1 MTSILKVDRI
11 EAKQSGG
18 NVTFGSPIN
27 PDGFSSNYRPGEV
40 IEEFTGVCD
49 GQSITVTSGT
59 YTLPNVTAVQNLT
72 ETARQDVTGSVFT
85 YTPPVG
91 TSRVYYSLEFA
102 WDNIQ
107 RSGISNYVIHHS
119 NDGFVSD
126 DNVVIDSGRNV
137 SVNYIANIS
146 DHAGLPIK
154 IQHTFVC
161 NASTEVLTEGK
172 FTSWT
177 SPKTIKITAVEHGS
191 SYDTALHQNPYF
203 ETPPA
208 GYVTADFAF
217 VRPTLTIKAIA

>member
-11 EAKQSGG
+11 EARQSGG

-27 PDGFSSNYRPGEV
+27 PDGYSSNYRAGEI
-40 IEEFTGVCD
+40 IEELTGVCD

-59 YTLPNVTAVQNLT
+59 YTLGNVTVAQNLT
-72 ETARQDVTGSVFT
+72 AARQDVTGSIIT
-85 YTPPVG
+85 YTPPAG

-102 WDNIQ
+102 WDNQ
-107 RSGISNYVIHHS
+107 ERSGISNYIIHHS
-119 NDGFVSD
+119 NDAFASD

-137 SVNYIANIS
+137 SVNYISGIS
-146 DHAGLPIK
+146 VHAGLPIK
-154 IQHTFVC
+154 MQHTFVC

-177 SPKTIKITAVEHGS
+177 SPKTIKITAVEHTS
-191 SYDTALHQNPYF
+191 TYEATLHQNPYF
-203 ETPPA
+203 NNPPT
-208 GYVTADFAF
+208 GYTTAELQF

>member
-59 YTLPNVTAVQNLT
+59 YTLPNVTVAQNLT
-72 ETARQDVTGSVFT
+72 AARQDVTGSVFA

-91 TSRVYYSLEFA
+91 TSSVYYSVEFA
-102 WDNIQ
+102 WDNQ
-107 RSGISNYVIHHS
+107 ERSGSTNYIIHHS

-137 SVNYIANIS
+137 SVNYITNIS
-146 DHAGLPIK
+146 SHAGLPIK

-177 SPKTIKITAVEHGS
+177 SPKTIKITAVEHNS
-191 SYDTALHQNPYF
+191 TYEATLHQNPYF
-203 ETPPA
+203 NTPPA
-208 GYVTADFAF
+208 GYTTAQLQF